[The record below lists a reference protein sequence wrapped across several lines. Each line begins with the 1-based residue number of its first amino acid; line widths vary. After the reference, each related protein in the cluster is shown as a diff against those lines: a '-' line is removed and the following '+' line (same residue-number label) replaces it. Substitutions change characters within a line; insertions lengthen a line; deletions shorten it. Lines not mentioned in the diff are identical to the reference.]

1 MIYIFY
7 DFLIKILNCLLLI
20 SSFFNKKNKNIYDG
34 RKNTFSYIQKYISS
48 EDKLVWIH
56 VSSVGE
62 FEQAKPIIDLIYKK
76 YPYKILVSYFS
87 SSAEKEVKKYKKI
100 NYNFYLVSDE
110 KSNTEKLFNLLN
122 LKIIIIVKYEFWINL
137 IYSAKKNS
145 VPIISVSSVFRSNQ
159 IYFLKI
165 GLFFRNALKN
175 ISLFLVQDE
184 KSKMLLKKINISQ
197 VEIIGDTRYDRVL
210 NIYNN
215 SKNISIIKDFINNKK
230 AIVIGSSWRSDIEI
244 LKKEIRRD
252 LTDTKYIIAPHN
264 IELKDIEYLENCFI
278 NDTIKFSELRQKNIN
293 KRILIIDN
301 LGMLSSLY
309 KYCKLA
315 YIGGGFRG
323 ALHNTL
329 EAAVWDI
336 PIIYGFNKKNKKFIE
351 VQKLEENNIG
361 FPIRNGNEFKLIK
374 NRILKN
380 KDVGIGGNS
389 FVIKNSGATMKTN
402 KLLSKY
408 LK

>member
-1 MIYIFY
+1 MIKIFY
-7 DFLIKILNCLLLI
+7 NLLIKILNSLLFI
-20 SSFFNKKNKNIYDG
+20 SSFFNKKNKKIYEG
-34 RKNTFSYIQKYISS
+34 RKNTFSYIKKYIRSD
-48 EDKLVWIH
+48 EEIVWIH

-62 FEQAKPIIDLIYKK
+62 FEQAKPIIDIIYKN

-87 SSAEKEVKKYKKI
+87 SSAEEEIKKYKKI
-100 NYNFYLVSDE
+100 NYNFYLVSDR
-110 KSNTEKLFNLLN
+110 KSNTEKLFKLLN
-122 LKIIIIVKYEFWINL
+122 PKIIIIVKYEFWINL
-137 IYSAKKNS
+137 IYTAKKKS

-175 ISLFLVQDE
+175 ISLFLVQNE
-184 KSKMLLKKINISQ
+184 KSKILLNKINISQ
-197 VEIIGDTRYDRVL
+197 VEVIGDTRYDRVL

-215 SKNISIIKDFINNKK
+215 SKNNSRIKDFINNKTT
-230 AIVIGSSWRSDIEI
+230 IVIGSSWKSDIDI
-244 LKKEIRRD
+244 LSKEIERD

-264 IELKDIEYLENCFI
+264 IEEKDIEYLESRFI
-278 NDTIKFSELRQKNIN
+278 NDTIKYSELPQKNIR

-309 KYCKLA
+309 KYCKIA
-315 YIGGGFRG
+315 FIGGGFRG

-329 EAAVWDI
+329 EAAVWDV
-336 PIIYGFNKKNKKFIE
+336 PVIYGFHKKNRKFIE
-351 VQKLEENNIG
+351 VQKLEKNNIS

-380 KDVGIGGNS
+380 RDIGRGGNS
-389 FVIKNSGATMKTN
+389 FIIQNSGATIKTN

-408 LK
+408 L